1 MEINILGIT
10 MEIPGL
16 MTKDEYNANKQQI
29 ENNEKLKFFSQDEDL
44 RIRIKDLTHDSVKA
58 FIGLT
63 IVFFILIT
71 LFFLNYRNKTE
82 GSPELSQLIIVF
94 LVFAA
99 STLIMLSFIRRVL
112 SQYLIRHSLFFFP
125 LPLIYLLISI
135 YPLVDQ
141 NGTYRTYG
149 LLILTLIV
157 FVYIHG
163 FIKKLP
169 YYLYDEY
176 DKNITIVLA
185 VLSLIFGADLSSI
198 FGLGVI
204 VYLLSITVTQIY
216 MDYKIGESQKEAE
229 EHFENLLLCDPSEVS
244 YTSLVKCYYIGGNK
258 YKEKI
263 LSTREFLKIIKN
275 HEQQNN

>member
-44 RIRIKDLTHDSVKA
+44 RIRIKELNHDSVKQ
-58 FIGLT
+58 FIRLT
-63 IVFFILIT
+63 IAFFILIM
-71 LFFLNYRNKTE
+71 LFVLSHWDKTK
-82 GSPELSQLIIVF
+82 GSSNLSQLSIVF
-94 LVFAA
+94 CVFVV
-99 STLIMLSFIRRVL
+99 STVIMLSFIKRVL
-112 SQYLIRHSLFFFP
+112 SQYLIKYSLFLFP

-141 NGTYRTYG
+141 NGTYRIYG
-149 LLILTLIV
+149 LLLLTPIV
-157 FVYIHG
+157 FAYIHD

-185 VLSLIFGADLSSI
+185 VTSLIFGADLSSN

-204 VYLLSITVTQIY
+204 IYLLSITVTQIY
-216 MDYKIGESQKEAE
+216 MDYKI
-229 EHFENLLLCDPSEVS
+229 
-244 YTSLVKCYYIGGNK
+244 
-258 YKEKI
+258 
-263 LSTREFLKIIKN
+263 
-275 HEQQNN
+275 

>member
-1 MEINILGIT
+1 MEINILGNTI
-10 MEIPGL
+10 EIPGL

-82 GSPELSQLIIVF
+82 GSPQLSQLILVF
-94 LVFAA
+94 FVFAA

-112 SQYLIRHSLFFFP
+112 SQYLIRHSLFLFP
-125 LPLIYLLISI
+125 LPLICLLISI
-135 YPLVDQ
+135 YSLFDQ

-149 LLILTLIV
+149 LLILTPIV

-185 VLSLIFGADLSSI
+185 VSSLIFGADLSSN

-204 VYLLSITVTQIY
+204 VYFLSITVTQIY
-216 MDYKIGESQKEAE
+216 MAYKLGESQKEAE
-229 EHFENLLLCDPSEVS
+229 EYFENLLLRDPGEVN
-244 YTSLVKCYYIGGNK
+244 YTNLVKCYYIGGNK

-263 LSTREFLKIIKN
+263 LNTREFLKIVKN

>member
-94 LVFAA
+94 FCIRCKYFNYVVLYKK
-99 STLIMLSFIRRVL
+99 SFK
-112 SQYLIRHSLFFFP
+112 S
-125 LPLIYLLISI
+125 ISN
-135 YPLVDQ
+135 Q
-141 NGTYRTYG
+141 A
-149 LLILTLIV
+149 
-157 FVYIHG
+157 F
-163 FIKKLP
+163 
-169 YYLYDEY
+169 
-176 DKNITIVLA
+176 
-185 VLSLIFGADLSSI
+185 LIFLPSSI
-198 FGLGVI
+198 NISVDK
-204 VYLLSITVTQIY
+204 YLSA
-216 MDYKIGESQKEAE
+216 S
-229 EHFENLLLCDPSEVS
+229 
-244 YTSLVKCYYIGGNK
+244 
-258 YKEKI
+258 
-263 LSTREFLKIIKN
+263 
-275 HEQQNN
+275 

>member
-94 LVFAA
+94 FVFAA

-185 VLSLIFGADLSSI
+185 VSSLIFGADLSSN

-216 MDYKIGESQKEAE
+216 MDYKLGESQKEAE
-229 EHFENLLLCDPSEVS
+229 EHFENLLLRDPGEVD
-244 YTSLVKCYYIGGNK
+244 YTNLVKCYYIGGNK

-263 LSTREFLKIIKN
+263 LNTREFLKIIKN

>member
-1 MEINILGIT
+1 MEINILGII

-44 RIRIKDLTHDSVKA
+44 RIRIKDLNHDSVKQ
-58 FIGLT
+58 FIRLT
-63 IVFFILIT
+63 IAFFILIM
-71 LFFLNYRNKTE
+71 LFILSHWNKTE
-82 GSPELSQLIIVF
+82 GSPKLSQLITVF
-94 LVFAA
+94 FIFAA
-99 STLIMLSFIRRVL
+99 STIIMLSFIKRVL
-112 SQYLIRHSLFFFP
+112 SQYLIKYSLFLFP
-125 LPLIYLLISI
+125 LPLIYLLIRI
-135 YPLVDQ
+135 YSLVDQ
-141 NGTYRTYG
+141 NGTYRIYG
-149 LLILTLIV
+149 LLLLTPIV
-157 FVYIHG
+157 LAYIHG

-185 VLSLIFGADLSSI
+185 VSSLIFGADLSSN

-204 VYLLSITVTQIY
+204 IYLLSITVTQIY

-229 EHFENLLLCDPSEVS
+229 EHFENLLLCDPGEVS
-244 YTSLVKCYYIGGNK
+244 YTSLVKCYYIGGDK

>member
-1 MEINILGIT
+1 MEKNILGIT
-10 MEIPGL
+10 IEIPGL

-71 LFFLNYRNKTE
+71 LFFLK
-82 GSPELSQLIIVF
+82 LSQLIIVF
-94 LVFAA
+94 FVFAL

-125 LPLIYLLISI
+125 LPLIYMLISI

-157 FVYIHG
+157 FVYIHS

-185 VLSLIFGADLSSI
+185 VSSLIFGADLSSN

-216 MDYKIGESQKEAE
+216 MDYKLGESQKEAE
-229 EHFENLLLCDPSEVS
+229 EHFENLLLRDPGEVE
-244 YTSLVKCYYIGGNK
+244 YTNLVKCYYIGGNK

-263 LSTREFLKIIKN
+263 LNTREFLKIIKN

>member
-1 MEINILGIT
+1 MEKNILGIT
-10 MEIPGL
+10 IEIPGL

-44 RIRIKDLTHDSVKA
+44 RIRIKDLIHDSVKA
-58 FIGLT
+58 FIGLA

-82 GSPELSQLIIVF
+82 GSPGLLQLIIVF
-94 LVFAA
+94 FLFAT
-99 STLIMLSFIRRVL
+99 STLIMLYFIRRVL

-185 VLSLIFGADLSSI
+185 ISSLIFGADLSSN

-216 MDYKIGESQKEAE
+216 MDYKLGESQKEAE
-229 EHFENLLLCDPSEVS
+229 EHFENLLLRDPGEVE
-244 YTSLVKCYYIGGNK
+244 YTNLVKCYYIGGNK

-263 LSTREFLKIIKN
+263 LNTREFLKIIKN